1 MTRRNVHSVSEVP
14 FIPPSLAIK
23 ERKAE
28 KQRIGAEYTGCHRHH
43 QSSSAAALTPAS
55 GGLEDPKA
63 VAKRSRVSV
72 DEFQY
77 R

>member
-1 MTRRNVHSVSEVP
+1 MP

-23 ERKAE
+23 EKKAE
-28 KQRIGAEYTGCHRHH
+28 KQRIGESRVLSTPL
-43 QSSSAAALTPAS
+43 SSAAAAPNAIA